1 MKQDNL
7 HTLLTTAFSA
17 AVPVLNNPI
26 RLPQSLRRG
35 F

>member
-7 HTLLTTAFSA
+7 HTLMTSAFTA

>member
-1 MKQDNL
+1 MKQENL
-7 HTLLTTAFSA
+7 YTLLTTAFIA

-26 RLPQSLRRG
+26 RLPQSPRRG